1 MNHSNRSQIMSGAN
15 DMSEVLA
22 AAFSTSKVASATPED
37 IEKRAQIEFFNGL
50 CKEQGINVADLNDEQ
65 VDQLY
70 KAAMDMRKEASEKE
84 AGEMPPQFAK
94 KDGDKKDEKKG
105 EDKDEGKKEAEAKVA
120 AAEAEFMAKKAA
132 ATKVAEADA
141 MGRIMAHSFVAELDK
156 IAEAR
161 GGEGFPFPPKKDGD
175 KDEKKDEKKD
185 GEKKE
190 ASSAE
195 KAAAVISAFQNK
207 TAGAAGG
214 SSTPNFDEQAC
225 YHAIEMLKTAGVNA
239 DEAFGKV
246 NAVYTLGLKD
256 SVKLASAPDAAAGL
270 EIRALEI
277 CEAAGYAVTWNS

>member
-1 MNHSNRSQIMSGAN
+1 MSGAN
-15 DMSEVLA
+15 DMSAVLA
-22 AAFSTSKVASATPED
+22 EAFSTTKVASATPED
-37 IEKRAQIEFFNGL
+37 VEKRAQIEFFNGL
-50 CKEQGINVADLNDEQ
+50 CQEQGINIAELNDEQ
-65 VDQLY
+65 VDLLY
-70 KAAMDMRKEASEKE
+70 KAAMDMRKE

-94 KDGDKKDEKKG
+94 KDGDKKDKEPDG
-105 EDKDEGKKEAEAKVA
+105 DKDDAKKEAEAKIA

-175 KDEKKDEKKD
+175 KKDEKDEKKD

-190 ASSAE
+190 ASSQE
-195 KAAAVISAFQNK
+195 KAAALISAFQNK
-207 TAGAAGG
+207 TAGAAPQAAGGG

-225 YHAIEMLKTAGVNA
+225 YHAIEMLKAAGVNA

-256 SVKLASAPDAAAGL
+256 STKLASAPDATSGL

-277 CEAAGYAVTWNS
+277 CEAAGYPVTWNS